1 MRSHE
6 DFSPPGRIGQGREI
20 ASYGGRARGKDSA
33 VRGIAEGSRPIVDRG
48 VSRRDTAA
56 AAWLAQSGVDVRANG
71 AFRIVAD
78 TLCSDGV
85 DVLRIW
91 HSPAR
96 LHRTSA
102 IGPGVRLIIPLE
114 GAIVIQP
121 DDPAALEVRV
131 APGDIAFLHCDSPFT
146 IVTDTPSARTE
157 IALDRPLLGLV
168 DSADRGA
175 VVTEADAASR
185 GILLSTV
192 NATFGSTLDAD
203 SPAFPLVRAAVEQ
216 LAGAVL
222 ATSLPR
228 ESSEDVYTRALALIA
243 AMSTDPRLSVQE
255 ICERLGV
262 PKRTLQRTFARN
274 GTTVFDEIRRARL
287 TTARALLSGSDS
299 PPSPEHVLSSYVR
312 SQRLRRDL
320 LHLEAVPASKLG

>member
-1 MRSHE
+1 M
-6 DFSPPGRIGQGREI
+6 
-20 ASYGGRARGKDSA
+20 
-33 VRGIAEGSRPIVDRG
+33 GIAEGSRPTVDRG

-56 AAWLAQSGVDVRANG
+56 SAWLAESGVDARAVG

-78 TLCSDGV
+78 TLRSDGV
-85 DVLRIW
+85 EVLRIW
-91 HSPAR
+91 HTPGR
-96 LHRTSA
+96 LHRTA
-102 IGPGVRLIIPLE
+102 RPGAGVRLLIPLE
-114 GAIVIQP
+114 GVLVIQP
-121 DDPAALEVRV
+121 DDPAALEVQLG
-131 APGDIAFLHCDSPFT
+131 PGDIAFLQCDSSFT
-146 IVTDTPSARTE
+146 LVTDTPSARAE

-168 DSADRGA
+168 DSTDRGA

-185 GILLSTV
+185 GILLSTI
-192 NATFGSTLDAD
+192 NSAFGSALDAD
-203 SPAFPLVRAAVEQ
+203 SPAFPLVRAAIEQ

-243 AMSTDPRLSVQE
+243 AMSADSRLSVQE

-287 TTARALLSGSDS
+287 TTARALLGGSEV
-299 PPSPEHVLSSYVR
+299 PPAPEHALSSYVR

-320 LHLEAVPASKLG
+320 RHLEAAPTARLG

>member
-1 MRSHE
+1 M
-6 DFSPPGRIGQGREI
+6 
-20 ASYGGRARGKDSA
+20 
-33 VRGIAEGSRPIVDRG
+33 GIVEGSRPIVDRG
-48 VSRRDTAA
+48 VSRRDAAA
-56 AAWLAQSGVDVRANG
+56 AAWLAGSGVDVRAVG
-71 AFRIVAD
+71 SFRIVAD
-78 TLCSDGV
+78 TVCSDGV
-85 DVLRIW
+85 EVLRIW
-91 HSPAR
+91 HSPGR
-96 LHRTSA
+96 LHRTA
-102 IGPGVRLIIPLE
+102 RVGAGIRLIIPLE
-114 GAIVIQP
+114 GVLVIQP
-121 DDPAALEVRV
+121 DDPAALEVQLG
-131 APGDIAFLHCDSPFT
+131 PGDIAFLRCDTSFT

-168 DSADRGA
+168 DSADGGA

-192 NATFGSTLDAD
+192 NSTFASALDAD
-203 SPAFPLVRAAVEQ
+203 SPAFPLVRAAIEQ
-216 LAGAVL
+216 LAGAIL

-243 AMSTDPRLSVQE
+243 AMSTDSRLSVQE

-287 TTARALLSGSDS
+287 TTARALLGGSDA
-299 PPSPEHVLSSYVR
+299 PPSPEHALSSYVR

-320 LHLEAVPASKLG
+320 RHLETVPTSRLG